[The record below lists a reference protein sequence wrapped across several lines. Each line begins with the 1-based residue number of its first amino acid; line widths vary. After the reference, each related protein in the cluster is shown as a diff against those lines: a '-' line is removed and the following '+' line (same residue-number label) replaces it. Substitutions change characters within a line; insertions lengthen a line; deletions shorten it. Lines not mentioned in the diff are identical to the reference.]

1 MRISELLRAP
11 LRAADTALIVLIVCS
26 LVFVAGAV
34 MSGLERREG
43 LLHRE
48 GGRKVDVEKIRKQI
62 SEGSLSPKKALFFK
76 KVPR

>member
-1 MRISELLRAP
+1 MKISELLRSP
-11 LRAADTALIVLIVCS
+11 LRAADTGLVVLLVCS
-26 LVFVAGAV
+26 VVFAAGAV
-34 MSGLERREG
+34 MSGLERREA
-43 LLHRE
+43 LIHRE